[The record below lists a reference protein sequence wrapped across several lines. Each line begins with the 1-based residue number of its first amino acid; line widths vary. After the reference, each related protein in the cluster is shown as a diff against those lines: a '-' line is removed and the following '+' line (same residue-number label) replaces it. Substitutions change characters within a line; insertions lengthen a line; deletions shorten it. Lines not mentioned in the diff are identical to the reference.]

1 MTETPMILEARAE
14 DCCSTTHVLKINGQA
29 IGSMT
34 GRFWSEGLDLAL
46 TGRQRLKLDK
56 SGWLTSQFQL
66 KDAESDE
73 VLVQASPIG
82 MFSSGW
88 SLKLVSGP
96 ATLERAG
103 FFATGYEIRRGKEL
117 LGRVDRLG
125 LCERGWRVEKV
136 SQELTAPD
144 LILVGLLFHIMQKR
158 QAHAA
163 AAGAH
168 GS

>member
-1 MTETPMILEARAE
+1 MTMILEARAE
-14 DCCSTTHVLKINGQA
+14 NCCSSTYVLKLNGHA

-56 SGWLTSQFQL
+56 ASWLSSHFQL

-73 VLVQASPIG
+73 VLVDARPAG
-82 MFSSGW
+82 MFSSAW
-88 SLKLVSGP
+88 ELTLSTGP
-96 ATLERAG
+96 ATLARAG
-103 FFATGYEIRRGKEL
+103 FFASSYEIHRGKEL

-125 LCERGWRVEKV
+125 ICERGWRVEKV
-136 SQELTAPD
+136 SEELTAPD
-144 LILVGLLFHIMQKR
+144 LILVGLLFHIIKKR
-158 QAHAA
+158 QEQAA
-163 AAGAH
+163 AAAH

>member
-1 MTETPMILEARAE
+1 MILEARAS
-14 DCCSTTHVLKINGQA
+14 DCFSTTHVLKINGQA
-29 IGSMT
+29 IGSFQ

-56 SGWLTSQFQL
+56 AGWLTSHFQL

-73 VLVQASPIG
+73 TLVEARPIG

-88 SLKLVSGP
+88 DLTLASGP

-103 FFATGYEIRRGKEL
+103 FFKSAYEIRRNREV

-125 LCERGWRVEKV
+125 ICERGWRVEKFAD
-136 SQELTAPD
+136 ELTAPD
-144 LILVGLLFHIMQKR
+144 LILVGLLFHIIQKR
-158 QAHAA
+158 QAAHAA

>member
-1 MTETPMILEARAE
+1 MILEARAE

-56 SGWLTSQFQL
+56 ASWLSSHFQL
-66 KDAESDE
+66 KDAETDE
-73 VLVQASPIG
+73 VLVEARPVG

-88 SLKLVSGP
+88 NLKLASGP
-96 ATLERAG
+96 ATLGRAG
-103 FFATGYEIRRGKEL
+103 FFATGYEIRRGKEV

-125 LCERGWRVEKV
+125 LCERGWRVEKT
-136 SQELTAPD
+136 SDELTAPD

-158 QAHAA
+158 HAQAA
-163 AAGAH
+163 AAH